1 MPFDF
6 DLTQTPIPSIVIAN
20 GTVTDIDATHDI
32 FTTSHLQ
39 NIGPNIALT
48 LTINTVIF
56 ANPHWPEPGD
66 QMPMLDQRPVFSGE
80 LLSVEGHELL
90 VLLDRIA
97 PSALPLPIL
106 GF

>member
-1 MPFDF
+1 
-6 DLTQTPIPSIVIAN
+6 
-20 GTVTDIDATHDI
+20 
-32 FTTSHLQ
+32 
-39 NIGPNIALT
+39 
-48 LTINTVIF
+48 
-56 ANPHWPEPGD
+56 
-66 QMPMLDQRPVFSGE
+66 MPMLDQRPVFSGE